1 MIKNP
6 KELTIRA
13 VKAFGMNG
21 QPVAVGEV
29 LTVDYAFARE
39 LIGNQKAEAYT
50 APAIPDTPAPAPAA
64 EAPKPKGR
72 TARSKS

>member
-13 VKAFGMNG
+13 VKAFGMSG

-50 APAIPDTPAPAPAA
+50 ALPDTPAPAPAA